1 MFGLHRI
8 NFSKFRTLNVL
19 VFDQNWES
27 DRSLLLPLFI
37 FPFPFTFYFHFC
49 SRLKNIT
56 SFQCKS
62 SLCQYYQTK
71 PWNRNVIY
79 ATSCF
84 QTPLLGDIWKPTMEW
99 RDFSAV
105 FAKKNLLIPGIW
117 RSTESFTHKKVLSTA
132 INVRRSFLLKIVLKY
147 TRRGIWQH
155 GHFLAPL
162 ATKHLH
168 LHDISRNIK
177 TFTVAI
183 SMQLLR
189 QNIQPYFAPTISSR
203 VPWRRNRQ
211 VLFLWWMWKEFCHNI
226 LPEEAQN

>member
-84 QTPLLGDIWKPTMEW
+84 QTPLLGDIWKPAMEW

-105 FAKKNLLIPGIW
+105 FAKKNLLILGIW
-117 RSTESFTHKKVLSTA
+117 RSTDSFTHKKGLSTA
-132 INVRRSFLLKIVLKY
+132 INVWRSFLLKMGWKY
-147 TRRGIWQH
+147 TRKCIWQQRY
-155 GHFLAPL
+155 FLAPL
-162 ATKHLH
+162 ATKCLH
-168 LHDISRNIK
+168 HHDISENIK
-177 TFTVAI
+177 TFTVEVGHFNAVI
-183 SMQLLR
+183 ATKHSNVLHTY
-189 QNIQPYFAPTISSR
+189 NIIKSPMET
-203 VPWRRNRQ
+203 
-211 VLFLWWMWKEFCHNI
+211 K
-226 LPEEAQN
+226 